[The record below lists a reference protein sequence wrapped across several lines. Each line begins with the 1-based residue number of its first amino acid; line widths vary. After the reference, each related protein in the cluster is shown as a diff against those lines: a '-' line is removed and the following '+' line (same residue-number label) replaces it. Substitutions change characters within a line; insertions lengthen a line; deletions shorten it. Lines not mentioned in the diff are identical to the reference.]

1 MSVALAPATNGA
13 PSVEDE
19 SDNFVLGVDLDDVCA
34 NFVAGLRP
42 IAAEWLCVSED
53 QLTES
58 PSRNYPEWG
67 LDAAGGFDA
76 LYRYAVTRR
85 DLLKE
90 LPPMDGASLA
100 LRHLW
105 AQEGIRIRIITYR
118 LYFEF
123 FHAMAVSQTIEWLD
137 QHDFP
142 YWDLCF
148 MKDKAAVGADLYIE
162 DSVSNVKA
170 LRKANKKVIV
180 FATSQNGELG
190 SDRAKDW
197 TEVEDRV
204 RAELA
209 TWREERKRSGSQ
221 ALPGN

>member
-1 MSVALAPATNGA
+1 MSEALAVANSQATNGE
-13 PSVEDE
+13 VDGR
-19 SDNFVLGVDLDDVCA
+19 DFVLGVDLDDVCA

-42 IAAEWLCVSED
+42 IAAEWLCVPEES
-53 QLTES
+53 LTET

-67 LDAAGGFDA
+67 LDAVGGFDA

-85 DLLKE
+85 DLLKN
-90 LPPMDGASLA
+90 LPPMDGASLV
-100 LRHLW
+100 LRRLW
-105 AQEGIRIRIITYR
+105 AQERIRIRIITYR

-123 FHAMAVSQTIEWLD
+123 FHAVAVSQTIEWLD

-170 LRKANKKVIV
+170 LRDARKKVIA

-190 SDRAKDW
+190 ADRAKDW
-197 TEVEDRV
+197 REVEERV

-209 TWREERKRSGSQ
+209 VWRAERAASTSP
-221 ALPGN
+221 ALPGH